1 MSHVYPSSVRAWVTL
16 AVLVVGVLLA
26 YVDRQ
31 ILSLLVDPIRADLG
45 LNDTHIGVLQGPA
58 FALFYAFSALPLGL
72 MIDRYNRRNILIIG
86 VLVWSAA
93 TAACGLAVD
102 FWSLFAARVGVAVG
116 EACLIPGVLSLLG
129 DSFSPRRKPTA
140 FAVYMV
146 LVLVGSSLAIVASG
160 AVIEAIAAGGHH
172 VGAID
177 TPWRVAFL
185 WVALPG
191 PLVALSFFALREPMR
206 TGAAAPGA
214 NESLSRDR
222 LTILLWL
229 TPGLACAS
237 VAFQLT
243 LIWFPTV
250 LVRDY
255 GLSGGE
261 AGQLLGLSVAVA
273 SLGVGLVAAF
283 GPRLLK
289 HRLRPL
295 LLWAGGG
302 LLIGAPLL
310 LLTQA
315 SRPET
320 AVLGAT
326 LAASPALLAYCLAP
340 TLIQAVTPNRYWG
353 RTTAVFKLIESMMIA
368 AAAVA
373 VGIGSD
379 RMGQSG
385 LATTLTVVLALSLGL
400 GALALLRAR
409 GRVSRAPSL
418 DDGPAV

>member
-45 LNDTHIGVLQGPA
+45 LDDTRIGILQGPA
-58 FALFYAFSALPLGL
+58 FALFYAFAALPLGL
-72 MIDRYNRRNILIIG
+72 MIDRYNRRNILIVG
-86 VLVWSAA
+86 VLVWSVA

-129 DSFSPRRKPTA
+129 DVFSPRRKPTA

-160 AVIEAIAAGGHH
+160 AVIDAIATGGHH
-172 VGAID
+172 VGAIT

-191 PLVALSFFALREPMR
+191 PLVALSFAALREPAR
-206 TGAAAPGA
+206 SGVTGPASGETL
-214 NESLSRDR
+214 NRDSLR
-222 LTILLWL
+222 ILLWL
-229 TPGLACAS
+229 VPGLACAS

-243 LIWFPTV
+243 LIWFPTI

-255 GLSGGE
+255 GLSGGQ
-261 AGQLLGLSVAVA
+261 AGRLLGLSVALA
-273 SLGVGLVAAF
+273 SLGVGLAAAF
-283 GPRLLK
+283 APRLLK
-289 HRLRPL
+289 NRLRPM
-295 LLWAGGG
+295 LLWAGAG

-310 LLTQA
+310 LLA
-315 SRPET
+315 RNVSPDT
-320 AVLGAT
+320 AVLSAT
-326 LAASPALLAYCLAP
+326 LAAAPALLAYCLAP
-340 TLIQAVTPNRYWG
+340 TLIQAVAPNRYWG
-353 RTTAVFKLIESMMIA
+353 RTTAVFKLIESIMIA
-368 AAAVA
+368 GAAVV
-373 VGIGSD
+373 VGVGSD
-379 RMGQSG
+379 HLGQGG
-385 LATTLTVVLALSLGL
+385 LATVLILTLGLSLIL
-400 GALALLRAR
+400 GAAALLRAR
-409 GRVSRAPSL
+409 GKVASMQEA
-418 DDGPAV
+418 AA

>member
-45 LNDTHIGVLQGPA
+45 LNDTQIGVLQGPA
-58 FALFYAFSALPLGL
+58 FALFYAFAALPLGL
-72 MIDRYNRRNILIIG
+72 MIDRYNRRNILIVG
-86 VLVWSAA
+86 VLVWSLA

-129 DSFSPRRKPTA
+129 DAFSPRRKPTA

-160 AVIEAIAAGGHH
+160 AVIDAIATGGHQ
-172 VGAID
+172 VGAIT

-191 PLVALSFFALREPMR
+191 PLVALSFAALREPAR
-206 TGAAAPGA
+206 SGVTGPASG
-214 NESLSRDR
+214 EILSRDS

-229 TPGLACAS
+229 VPGLACAS

-243 LIWFPTV
+243 LIWFPTI

-255 GLSGGE
+255 GLSGGQ
-261 AGQLLGLSVAVA
+261 AGRLLGLSVALA
-273 SLGVGLVAAF
+273 SLGVGLAAAF
-283 GPRLLK
+283 APRLLK
-289 HRLRPL
+289 NRLRPML
-295 LLWAGGG
+295 MWAGAG

-310 LLTQA
+310 LLA
-315 SRPET
+315 RNVSPDT

-326 LAASPALLAYCLAP
+326 LAAAPALLAYCLAP
-340 TLIQAVTPNRYWG
+340 TLIQAVAPNRYWG
-353 RTTAVFKLIESMMIA
+353 RTTAVFKLIESIMIA
-368 AAAVA
+368 GAAVV
-373 VGIGSD
+373 VGVGSD
-379 RMGQSG
+379 RLGQGG
-385 LATTLTVVLALSLGL
+385 LATSLVLTLGLSLIL
-400 GALALLRAR
+400 GAAALLRAR
-409 GRVSRAPSL
+409 GKVASAQE
-418 DDGPAV
+418 AAA